1 MALSGRVRSAIC
13 LISRANSA
21 LSHRSIA
28 DGALAN
34 PNRLVSQC
42 SRTFASQTK
51 TTSANVKVPL
61 SLFGVTGNYASAL
74 FLSAAKANELDRVE
88 SEILD
93 VIEASKRS
101 KMFSQFIRDLSVPR
115 ETRVKAVTEIF
126 SQAGFADVT
135 KNFLAVLADNGRLQY
150 IERIGKRFIDLTMAH
165 KGQVKV
171 IVTTVIPLPA
181 EEEKEL
187 KRTLQD
193 IIGQGKTVTV
203 EQKIDPGIMGGLVV
217 EFGQKVLDMSI
228 KTRAKQMEKFLREP
242 INFENF

>member
-1 MALSGRVRSAIC
+1 MSLSGRVRSVLSI
-13 LISRANSA
+13 ISRADSA
-21 LSHRSIA
+21 LSHRSIS
-28 DGALAN
+28 DRTLAN
-34 PNRLVSQC
+34 PNPLVSQC
-42 SRTFASQTK
+42 LRAFASQAK
-51 TTSANVKVPL
+51 TTSADVKVPL

-74 FLSAAKANELDRVE
+74 FLAAAKANELDRVE

-101 KMFSQFIRDLSVPR
+101 SLFSQFIRDLSVPR
-115 ETRVKAVTEIF
+115 ETRVKAVTELF
-126 SQAGFADVT
+126 SQAGFSDIT
-135 KNFLAVLADNGRLQY
+135 KNFLAVMADNGRLQFL
-150 IERIGKRFIDLTMAH
+150 ERIGKRFIDLIMAH

-171 IVTTVIPLPA
+171 LVTTVIPLPA

-187 KRTLQD
+187 KQTLQD

-203 EQKIDPGIMGGLVV
+203 EQKIDPSIMGGLVV

-228 KTRAKQMEKFLREP
+228 RTRAKQMERFLREP